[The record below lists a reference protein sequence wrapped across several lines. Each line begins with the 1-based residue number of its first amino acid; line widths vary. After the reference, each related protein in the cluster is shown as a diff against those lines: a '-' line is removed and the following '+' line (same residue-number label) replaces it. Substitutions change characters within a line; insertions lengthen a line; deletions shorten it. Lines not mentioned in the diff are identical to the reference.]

1 MGSRFLHTILI
12 PVKDQKKTKCLRE
25 PIAVWAFKHTLPDF
39 IKMAKKKKKK
49 NCRQESRIGI
59 SVVDIQISLFPSS
72 LKSF

>member
-39 IKMAKKKKKK
+39 IKMAKKKK